1 MTEDDLKPD
10 IDVDKITSK
19 KKAKHAISRLSKAIR
34 YHNHR
39 YYVLDSPV
47 IGDAEYDTL
56 LLKLIALEEKFPE
69 LRRSDSPTQKV
80 GGEPLSEL
88 GIIEHA
94 IPMLSLQTVYEA
106 SVVRRFDARCRSEL
120 GVKVVEY
127 TAEPKFD
134 GLAVELIYENGSM
147 ALASTR
153 GDGLTGEDVT
163 ANVRTIREVPIVLLE
178 NDTDRIPSRLTVRGE
193 AYIAVED
200 FAKLNTQREAD
211 DEPTFANPRNAA
223 AGSIRQLDSRITA
236 SRPLRI
242 YIYDVIESEGR
253 AFDTQWEILES
264 LPKWGLPTQ
273 LELSR
278 VCQGVDE
285 LLEYHREL
293 EGKRDDLPF
302 EIDGVVFKVNSK
314 SNQERMGFRARDPRW
329 AIAYKFKP
337 RAATTKLLDITVQ
350 VGRTGRLTP
359 VAELDPVMIGGV
371 TVSRA
376 SLHNQSEIERKDVR
390 IGDVV
395 IVVRAGDVIPQVE
408 GPVQDSRDG
417 SEKVFIMPT
426 TCPVCKSP
434 IHMSE
439 DKKLAQCINISCPAQ
454 LRRSIKHFASR
465 SGMDIEGL
473 GSKRVDQLVDAGLVT
488 SLLSL
493 YTLTIDDL
501 LSLERFGERLA
512 LKLLEQIEAAKS
524 LPPTRFIFAL
534 GIPNVGEQTAK
545 ILASNFDSVRELMSA
560 NESDLVRLET
570 IGPEI
575 ARSIV
580 EFFQYEETRNMVEG
594 LIEAGLG
601 TKAFLEEK
609 AQILTGSI
617 FVFTGTLER
626 MNRRDAKELVES
638 LGAKTSSSVS
648 KNTAYVVAG
657 PGAGSKLETAKK
669 LGIRIL
675 SEEEFM
681 ELVGL

>member
-34 YHNHR
+34 YHNYR

-47 IGDAEYDTL
+47 IDDSEYDSL
-56 LLKLIALEEKFPE
+56 LLNLIALEERFPE
-69 LRRSDSPTQKV
+69 LSSSDSPTQKV

-88 GIIEHA
+88 GTIEHA
-94 IPMLSLQTVYEA
+94 IPMLSLQTVYEE
-106 SVVRRFDARCRSEL
+106 SVVRKFDARCQGEL
-120 GVKVVEY
+120 GARIIEY
-127 TAEPKFD
+127 VAEPKFD
-134 GLAVELIYENGSM
+134 GLAVELIYENGS
-147 ALASTR
+147 LIVASTR
-153 GDGLTGEDVT
+153 GDSQTGENVT
-163 ANVRTIREVPIVLLE
+163 ANVKTIRELPLVLL
-178 NDTDRIPSRLTVRGE
+178 DDDDDGIPSRLIVRGE
-193 AYIAVED
+193 VYMGLED
-200 FAKLNTQREAD
+200 FEKLNVQREAS

-223 AGSIRQLDSRITA
+223 AGSIRQLDPKITA

-242 YIYDVIESEGR
+242 YIYDVMESEGR
-253 AFDTQWEILES
+253 AFDTQWQVLES

-278 VCQGVDE
+278 LCRGFDE

-293 EGKRDDLPF
+293 EDKRDDLAF

-314 SNQERMGFRARDPRW
+314 SNQEKMGFRARDPRW

-359 VAELDPVMIGGV
+359 VAELDPVNIGGV

-376 SLHNQSEIERKDVR
+376 SLHNQSEIERKDIR
-390 IGDVV
+390 IGDTV

-408 GPVQDSRDG
+408 RPVLDSRDG
-417 SEKVFIMPT
+417 SERVFDMPLI
-426 TCPVCKSP
+426 CPVCNSP
-434 IHMSE
+434 IHMSN
-439 DKKLAQCINISCPAQ
+439 DKKLAQCPNFNCPAQ

-473 GSKRVDQLVDAGLVT
+473 GSKRVDQLVDAGIVT
-488 SLLSL
+488 SLHSL
-493 YTLTIDDL
+493 YTLNIDDL
-501 LSLERFGERLA
+501 LGLERFGERLA
-512 LKLLEQIEAAKS
+512 LKILEQIEASKS
-524 LPPTRFIFAL
+524 LPLNRFIFAL

-545 ILASNFDSVRELMSA
+545 ILAYSFESVRDLISA
-560 NESDLVRLET
+560 TESDLLRLDT

-580 EFFQYEETRNMVEG
+580 EYFEYEDTRSMVKD

-601 TKAFLEEK
+601 KKTDLEEA
-609 AQILTGSI
+609 AQTLAGST
-617 FVFTGTLER
+617 FVFTGALEK
-626 MNRRDAKELVES
+626 MDRRKAKELVES

-648 KNTAYVVAG
+648 KNTIYVVAG
-657 PGAGSKLETAKK
+657 PGAGSKLEKAKK
-669 LGIRIL
+669 LGIEIL
-675 SEEEFM
+675 SEDEFID
-681 ELVGL
+681 LVGF